1 MKLNKVVVGLTLM
14 LVPVAASAG
23 TLRAA
28 MNSVGA
34 YVEGQGVSSVQGGPD
49 VGLGIRGGATLG
61 NWFGTA
67 GFHYDFGGYGSYG
80 TSAPSGGYIWHMD
93 VKAGYLV
100 PLSTRIR
107 VGPYF
112 GYSHLQTHEDF
123 NGILRTGAGMN
134 AVGGGIYAAWAP
146 MQRLSFQAYAGYL
159 AGVSSS
165 LSINGFPIPTQNTP
179 NIVQVGVLADYRI
192 SGPVHAFAA
201 VRYDHIGHEAG
212 AGGSQ
217 YRGLVGVSYSF
228 G

>member
-1 MKLNKVVVGLTLM
+1 MKLSKVVIGLALM
-14 LVPVAASAG
+14 LAPLAASAG
-23 TLRAA
+23 TLKAA

-34 YVEGQGVSSVQGGPD
+34 YVEGQNVSGVYGGPD
-49 VGLGIRGGATLG
+49 AGVGIRGGATLG

-67 GFHYDFGGYGSYG
+67 GFHYDFGGYSDP
-80 TSAPSGGYIWHMD
+80 APSGGYIWGMD

-100 PLSTRIR
+100 PISAGIK

-112 GYSHLQTHEDF
+112 GYNHIQTHADLF
-123 NGILRTGAGMN
+123 NGTLRAGSGLD

-146 MQRLSFQAYAGYL
+146 MRRLSFQAYAGYL
-159 AGVSSS
+159 AGIHSSVN
-165 LSINGFPIPTQNTP
+165 INGVSESATKTP
-179 NIVQVGVLADYRI
+179 NITQVGALADYQL

-201 VRYDHIGHEAG
+201 VRYDHISNEGG
-212 AGGSQ
+212 AGGDQ